1 MKKLLEILLGVITGI
16 GGFLEVGSLA
26 TSAQAGAV
34 FSYRLAWAVALGTV
48 GLAFLVE
55 MSGRLAAV
63 SGHTLA
69 GAIRERFGIRY
80 FVVPL
85 VVVLV
90 VSFMVLASEIGGV
103 ALALQLATGIAFPW
117 WALPV
122 ALAAWLALWKGT
134 FGVVEKTAGLLGLV
148 SVVFGIAA
156 WRLHPDWARLAA
168 SLVPSGAPGQASD
181 YWFGAVSILGASIS
195 PYLYFFYSSG
205 AIEDGWDAKYVG
217 VNRLIAGAGMAFGGI
232 FSVAVLVVAAHVF
245 HPAGI
250 HVGRY
255 EQVALLLSHP
265 LGRWG
270 FILFILT
277 LAITCFGSVTE
288 IALSAGYLLAQGM
301 GWKWSENAPPGKA
314 ARFATT
320 YTLLLFLAGALMA
333 AGTDP
338 LRLTN
343 VSMAAT
349 AASLPV
355 SVFPMLVVMNDP
367 ELLGEHR
374 NGWIGNTALVLL
386 TLLSVVL
393 LVVSIPL
400 VFLGGGS

>member
-1 MKKLLEILLGVITGI
+1 MKKLVEILLGVVTGI

-26 TSAQAGAV
+26 TAAQAGAV

-48 GLAFLVE
+48 ALAFLVE
-55 MSGRLAAV
+55 MSGRMAAV

-69 GAIRERFGIRY
+69 AAIRERFGIRY

-85 VVVLV
+85 VVVLA

-103 ALALQLATGIAFPW
+103 SLALQMATGIAFPW

-134 FGVVEKTAGLLGLV
+134 FGIVEKSAGLLGLV
-148 SVVFGIAA
+148 SVVFGVAA
-156 WRLHPDWARLAA
+156 WRLHPDWGRLAA
-168 SLVPSGAPGQASD
+168 SLVPSGAPGQAPR

-205 AIEDGWDAKYVG
+205 VIEDEWDPGYVG
-217 VNRLIAGAGMAFGGI
+217 VNRVIAGAGMAFGGV
-232 FSVAVLVVAAHVF
+232 FALAVLVVAAHVF
-245 HPAGI
+245 HPADI

-255 EQVALLLSHP
+255 EEMAMLLSHP

-270 FILFILT
+270 FLLFVLT
-277 LAITCFGSVTE
+277 LGITCFGAVTE
-288 IALSAGYLLAQGM
+288 IALSAGYLLAQGL
-301 GWKWSENAPPGKA
+301 GWKWSENAPPARA

-338 LRLTN
+338 LKLTN
-343 VSMAAT
+343 LSMAAT

-355 SVFPMLVVMNDP
+355 SVFPLLVVMNDK

-374 NGWIGNTALVLL
+374 NGWISNTALVLL

-393 LVVSIPL
+393 LVVSVPL
-400 VFLGGGS
+400 VFLGSGG